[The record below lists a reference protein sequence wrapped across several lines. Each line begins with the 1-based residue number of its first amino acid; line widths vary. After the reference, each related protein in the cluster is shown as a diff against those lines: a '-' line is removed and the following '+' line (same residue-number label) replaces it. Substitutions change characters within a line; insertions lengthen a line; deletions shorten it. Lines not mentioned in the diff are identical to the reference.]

1 MIILRAEGLSKQ
13 IQGQLLFQ
21 QVDLNIELGDRIGII
36 GVNGCG
42 KSTLMKCLTGQ
53 QELDLGTVKI
63 AQGYRLAY
71 LGQSPQ
77 VSGELS
83 VREAVYQ
90 GQTELLECYQRY
102 LDMCDL
108 AATGDER
115 AFAEMD
121 KLTDRLDREGF
132 FSLQLRA
139 DVAIERLGLTMH
151 LADHAGK
158 TRTVEQLSGGQRRR
172 VDLAAILTSEP
183 DILLLDE
190 PTNHLD
196 TESVEWLEAFLR
208 DYRGAVIMVTHDRY
222 FLDRITNRT
231 LELDNQT
238 TTLFQGNYASYLE
251 KKSEMQQQAESTA
264 AKRANL
270 WRRELEWLRR
280 GPKARTTKSK
290 SRIERAM
297 DLKPDQKQEK
307 IELEFQFASAR
318 LGSKVIVAEGV
329 GKSFGERNVI
339 ENLEF
344 IVEPG
349 ARIGIIG
356 PNGSGKTTLL
366 DMFAGRTQPSTGNI
380 ETGTTVKIGYF
391 DQENRELPEKLKVL
405 DALREVAE
413 SIPLSNGQVLTASQM
428 LDRFLFS
435 GRLQH
440 TLVGRLSGGEKRR
453 LLLLQILMTNP
464 NVLLLDEPT
473 NDLDIPTLSCL
484 EQFLDCFSGSLLV
497 SSHDRYF
504 LDRNVET
511 LLAFEGSSTP
521 IVFTGSYSDYLENRN
536 RAKSKP
542 AAPVAAKVAPA
553 TSQAAPSG
561 NGNKKATFKQRKD
574 FEELESQIPVLEGKK
589 KQLESEMAENGI
601 AYADLTKKTKELQ
614 NLQKRLNQ
622 ALERWTELAE
632 LIES

>member
-13 IQGQLLFQ
+13 IQGQLLFK
-21 QVDLNIELGDRIGII
+21 QVDLTIELGDRIGII

-53 QELDLGTVKI
+53 QELDEGTVKI

-71 LGQSPQ
+71 LGQAPQ
-77 VSGELS
+77 VSGELT

-108 AATGDER
+108 AATGDEK

-121 KLTDRLDREGF
+121 RLTDRLDREGF

-151 LADHAGK
+151 LADKDGK

-196 TESVEWLEAFLR
+196 TESVEWLEAFLG

-251 KKSEMQQQAESTA
+251 KKSEMQQQAEATA
-264 AKRANL
+264 SKRANL

-290 SRIERAM
+290 SRIDRAM
-297 DLKPDQKQEK
+297 ELKPDQKQEK

-329 GKSFGERNVI
+329 GKSFGDRTVI
-339 ENLEF
+339 DNLDF

-366 DMFAGRTQPSTGNI
+366 DMFAGRTQPTKGTI

-405 DALREVAE
+405 DALKEVSE
-413 SIPLSNGQVLTASQM
+413 SIPLTNGQVLTASQM

-484 EQFLDCFSGSLLV
+484 EQFLDSFSGSLIV

-504 LDRNVET
+504 LDRSVDT
-511 LLAFEGSSTP
+511 LLAFEGTP
-521 IVFTGSYSDYLENRN
+521 TPRVFTGSHSDYLESR
-536 RAKSKP
+536 KVKP
-542 AAPVAAKVAPA
+542 AATAKVAASTPA
-553 TSQAAPSG
+553 AKSSPAPAG
-561 NGNKKATFKQRKD
+561 AKKVSFKQRKD
-574 FEELESQIPVLEGKK
+574 FEELETQIPALEEQKRN
-589 KQLESEMAENGI
+589 LEVEMTKNGI
-601 AYADLTKKTKELQ
+601 SYADLKKKTEELEALKK
-614 NLQKRLNQ
+614 NLNS

-632 LIES
+632 LIEN